1 MNGDESLNASIPCEE
16 INLVEL
22 SSEQHSI
29 LCGEQERLFALN
41 HQNQRM
47 SNNNMAQ
54 EQNEILEQIQ
64 LCNTVDVD
72 EQYRILSEIRKKNQ
86 HHNSNNIA
94 KTPSDTAT
102 DPETSC
108 DENDFEEQRK
118 ILEQIQLE
126 KRVGSGGQRDVL
138 ERCRIGYALEQRS
151 ENYKQDEQYIEIK
164 NNIPDTQNNI
174 PVKQPGIS
182 SPSKSDIHSNSY
194 KILQPC
200 AAVLKTGHLVPLHG
214 PEVTRQ
220 AIAEGQAATIQCPQ
234 CLSWLQIK
242 KDATLMFCP
251 CCSRLSP
258 VIIPETKVDIHPE
271 KVYPVTSDAGKV
283 IINPKDS
290 KNPMEKGKEQNKQS
304 YGCFS
309 CLERCFD
316 QIFRLFGI

>member
-1 MNGDESLNASIPCEE
+1 
-16 INLVEL
+16 
-22 SSEQHSI
+22 
-29 LCGEQERLFALN
+29 
-41 HQNQRM
+41 
-47 SNNNMAQ
+47 MAQ

-64 LCNTVDVD
+64 LSNTVDVE
-72 EQYRILSEIRKKNQ
+72 EQYRILSEIRKKNNQ
-86 HHNSNNIA
+86 HATNNSSIA
-94 KTPSDTAT
+94 KTPSDTTT

-126 KRVGSGGQRDVL
+126 KRVGPGGQRDVL
-138 ERCRIGYALEQRS
+138 ERCRIGYALEQHQN
-151 ENYKQDEQYIEIK
+151 ENNNIKREEQHNNNNNMEIIK
-164 NNIPDTQNNI
+164 NNIQDGITQQ
-174 PVKQPGIS
+174 QPGDF
-182 SPSKSDIHSNSY
+182 SPSKSDDIHSNSY

-242 KDATLMFCP
+242 QDATLMFCP

-258 VIIPETKVDIHPE
+258 VIIPETKVDISHPE
-271 KVYPVTSDAGKV
+271 KVYPVTSDVGKEMK
-283 IINPKDS
+283 NHNSKKDATKHTIE
-290 KNPMEKGKEQNKQS
+290 KNGKEQKKQS
-304 YGCFS
+304 CGCFS